1 MPDNTT
7 QVEELRRQ
15 VYDLQ
20 QAAHGLERQLADAAD
35 PAAAQALVDKLAEAQ
50 GKAAAAEQSLA
61 TAKKQA
67 GTATATLVGSGEV
80 TRTRSLATTGLNVVV
95 EPMMA
100 SVPTAFYHLLDA
112 EEHPLVRCT
121 VTTTAA
127 FKRVRITSY
136 IEGYSAQAVDTIEVK
151 RNQTPPPV
159 VTQQPTLFLEKV
171 RTINELTRASLNV
184 LAEDLDTGKVEVH
197 KSMPIWLLARTTAPL
212 ATYDPTSGEWKDM
225 SRYLGAFVTPN
236 HPSVMTFL
244 RDVAEQHAGSRLV
257 GYQDNADVEAQVKAV
272 FDALKSVA
280 KIVYINS
287 LNTFNPN
294 TGERSQRLRLPR
306 ESLGDRQANCVD
318 GTVLFA
324 SILEALSLNPAIVVL
339 PSHVIVGWET
349 APESNKWRYLDTTK
363 LDNRTFEEATQ
374 FGTTL
379 AEVMEK
385 QRTAT
390 GNERWFY
397 RWPLRELRGTQAI
410 YPAE

>member
-1 MPDNTT
+1 MPDNAER
-7 QVEELRRQ
+7 VEELRRN

-20 QAAHGLERQLADAAD
+20 QVVHGFERQLANAAD
-35 PAAAQALVDKLAEAQ
+35 AGAAQELVKGLAAAQ
-50 GKAAAAEQSLA
+50 GKASAAEQELA
-61 TAKKQA
+61 AAKKQA
-67 GTATATLVGSGEV
+67 GTTAETQPSGGEV
-80 TRTRSLATTGLNVVV
+80 TRTRGLATTGLSVVV
-95 EPMMA
+95 EPLMA

-112 EEHPLVRCT
+112 DEHPLLRCT

-136 IEGYSAQAVDTIEVK
+136 IEGYSAQAVDTIEVR
-151 RNQTPPPV
+151 RNAAPAPV
-159 VTQQPTLFLEKV
+159 VTQQPTLLLDKV

-212 ATYDPTSGEWKDM
+212 ATYDPASGEWKDM
-225 SRYLGAFVTPN
+225 SRYLGAYVTPN
-236 HPSVMTFL
+236 HPSIMKFL
-244 RDVAEQHAGSRLV
+244 RQVADKHEATRLL
-257 GYQDNADVEAQVKAV
+257 GYQDNADVDAQVKAV
-272 FDALKSVA
+272 FEALRSVA
-280 KIVYINS
+280 GIVYVNS

-306 ESLGDRQANCVD
+306 ESLEDRQANCVD

-339 PSHVIVGWET
+339 PTHVILGWEI
-349 APESNKWRYLDTTK
+349 APESNQWRYLDTTK
-363 LDNRTFEEATQ
+363 LDTRTFEEATQ

-385 QRTAT
+385 QRKET

-397 RWPLRELRGTQAI
+397 RWPLRELRGTHAV

>member
-35 PAAAQALVDKLAEAQ
+35 PAAAQALVAKLAEAQ
-50 GKAAAAEQSLA
+50 GKAAAAEQNLA

-67 GTATATLVGSGEV
+67 GTTAETLVGSGEV

-171 RTINELTRASLNV
+171 RTITELTRASLNV

>member
-7 QVEELRRQ
+7 RVEELRRQ

-20 QAAHGLERQLADAAD
+20 QVVHGMERQLADAGD
-35 PAAAQALVDKLAEAQ
+35 PAAAQALVDKLATAQ
-50 GKAAAAEQSLA
+50 AKAGAAEQALA
-61 TAKKQA
+61 ETKKQV
-67 GTATATLVGSGEV
+67 GSTAETLVGSGEV
-80 TRTRSLATTGLNVVV
+80 TRTRSLATTGLSVVV

-112 EEHPLVRCT
+112 EEHPLVKCT

-136 IEGYSAQAVDTIEVK
+136 IEGYSAQAVDTIEVR
-151 RNQTPPPV
+151 RNQAPPPV
-159 VTQQPTLFLEKV
+159 VMQQPTLFLEKV

-184 LAEDLDTGKVEVH
+184 LAEDLDTGKIEVH

-257 GYQDNADVEAQVKAV
+257 GYQDNADVDAQVKAV

-287 LNTFNPN
+287 VNTFNPN

-349 APESNKWRYLDTTK
+349 APESSKWRYLDTTK
-363 LDNRTFEEATQ
+363 LDNRTFEEASQ

-385 QRTAT
+385 QRAAT

-397 RWPLRELRGTQAI
+397 RWSMRELRGTQGI

>member
-1 MPDNTT
+1 MPDNKTK
-7 QVEELRRQ
+7 VEELRRQ
-15 VYDLQ
+15 VYDFQ
-20 QAAHGLERQLADAAD
+20 QAVHSLEQQLANAGD
-35 PAAAQALVDKLAEAQ
+35 PAAAQAIVDKLAAAQ
-50 GKAAAAEQSLA
+50 AKAGAAEQQLA
-61 TAKKQA
+61 EAKKQA
-67 GTATATLVGSGEV
+67 GTNAETLVGSGEV

-127 FKRVRITSY
+127 FKRVRITSF
-136 IEGYSAQAVDTIEVK
+136 IESYSAQAVDTIEVR
-151 RNQTPPPV
+151 RNQTPAPV
-159 VTQQPTLFLEKV
+159 VIQQPTLLLDKV
-171 RTINELTRASLNV
+171 RSINELTRASLNV

-212 ATYDPTSGEWKDM
+212 ATYDPTSGQWKDM

-236 HPSVMTFL
+236 HPTVMKFL
-244 RDVAEQHAGSRLV
+244 RQVADKHETARLV
-257 GYQDNADVEAQVKAV
+257 GYQDADVDAQAKAV

-280 KIVYINS
+280 GIVYVNS

-306 ESLGDRQANCVD
+306 ESLDDRQANCVD

-324 SILEALSLNPAIVVL
+324 SILEAITLNPAIVVL

-349 APESNKWRYLDTTK
+349 AQDSKQWHYLDTTK
-363 LDNRTFEEATQ
+363 LDTRTFEEAMQ

-379 AEVMEK
+379 AQVMET
-385 QRTAT
+385 QRTNT
-390 GNERWFY
+390 GDERWFY
-397 RWPLRELRGTQAI
+397 RWPLRELRGTHGI

>member
-20 QAAHGLERQLADAAD
+20 QAVHGLERQLADAGD
-35 PAAAQALVDKLAEAQ
+35 PSAAQALVDKLAAAQ
-50 GKAAAAEQSLA
+50 AKSGAAEQELA
-61 TAKKQA
+61 EAKKKA
-67 GTATATLVGSGEV
+67 GTAAETLVGSGEV

-136 IEGYSAQAVDTIEVK
+136 IEGYSAQAVDTIEVR
-151 RNQTPPPV
+151 RNQAPPPV

-184 LAEDLDTGKVEVH
+184 LAEDLDTGKIEVH

-257 GYQDNADVEAQVKAV
+257 GYQDNADVDAQVKAV

-324 SILEALSLNPAIVVL
+324 SILEAVSLNPAIVVL

-349 APESNKWRYLDTTK
+349 VPESNKWRYLDTTK

-397 RWPLRELRGTQAI
+397 RWPLRELRGTQGI

>member
-7 QVEELRRQ
+7 RVEELRRQ

-20 QAAHGLERQLADAAD
+20 QVVHGMERQLADAGD
-35 PAAAQALVDKLAEAQ
+35 PAAAQALVDKLAAAQ
-50 GKAAAAEQSLA
+50 AKAGAAEQELA
-61 TAKKQA
+61 EAKKKA
-67 GTATATLVGSGEV
+67 GTTAETLVGSGEV
-80 TRTRSLATTGLNVVV
+80 TRTRSLTTTGRSVLV

-100 SVPTAFYHLLDA
+100 SVPTAIYHLLGA
-112 EEHPLVRCT
+112 EEHPLVKCT

-136 IEGYSAQAVDTIEVK
+136 IEGYSAQAVDTIEVR
-151 RNQTPPPV
+151 RNQAPAPV
-159 VTQQPTLFLEKV
+159 VSLQPTLLQEKV
-171 RTINELTRASLNV
+171 RAVNELTRASLNV

-197 KSMPIWLLARTTAPL
+197 KSVPIWLLARTTAPL

-236 HPSVMTFL
+236 HPSIMKFL
-244 RDVAEQHAGSRLV
+244 RQVADKHASTRLV
-257 GYQDNADVEAQVKAV
+257 GYQDNADVEAQVKAA
-272 FDALKSVA
+272 FEALKSVA
-280 KIVYINS
+280 GIVYVNS

-306 ESLGDRQANCVD
+306 ESLEDRQANCVD

-324 SILEALSLNPAIVVL
+324 SLLEALSLNPAIVVL
-339 PSHVIVGWET
+339 PTHVIVGWEV
-349 APESNKWRYLDTTK
+349 APESDKWRYLDTTK
-363 LDNRTFEEATQ
+363 LDIRTFEEAAQ

-379 AEVMEK
+379 AQVMEK
-385 QRTAT
+385 QRTDT

-397 RWPLRELRGTQAI
+397 RWPLRELRGTYGI

>member
-67 GTATATLVGSGEV
+67 GTAAATLVGSGEV

-112 EEHPLVRCT
+112 EQHPLVRCT

-151 RNQTPPPV
+151 RNQAPPPV

-171 RTINELTRASLNV
+171 RTITELTRASLNV